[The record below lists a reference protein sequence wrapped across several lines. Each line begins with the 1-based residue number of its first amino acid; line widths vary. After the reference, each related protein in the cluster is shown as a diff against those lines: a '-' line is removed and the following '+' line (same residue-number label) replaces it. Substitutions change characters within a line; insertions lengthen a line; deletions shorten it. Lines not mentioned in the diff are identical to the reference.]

1 MGICNFI
8 FDIICMLCIMVNVVM
23 ILIIVI
29 SLVRDM
35 HKMKSD
41 EIQVDKG
48 EYDEDVKD
56 TRS

>member
-1 MGICNFI
+1 MSICNFI

-29 SLVRDM
+29 SLVRDI

-41 EIQVDKG
+41 KIQVDKG
-48 EYDEDVKD
+48 EDDEDV
-56 TRS
+56 

>member
-29 SLVRDM
+29 SLVRDI

-48 EYDEDVKD
+48 EDDEDV
-56 TRS
+56 

>member
-8 FDIICMLCIMVNVVM
+8 FDVICMLCIMVNVVM

-29 SLVRDM
+29 SLVRNI
-35 HKMKSD
+35 HKIKSD

-48 EYDEDVKD
+48 EEDDEDV
-56 TRS
+56 